1 MTSSFRTPG
10 RGLPGLALC
19 LSAAAA
25 LAVAAAS
32 ADASTRGV
40 GHRYTLA
47 AFSASGSITA
57 DQNGDHVE
65 GRLELHGTGGGT
77 GGGSKSASGPVQ
89 GTWTVSYRGGGGDL
103 PVSCSQTVSVSGNV
117 VLDWSLEAPRPRWG
131 LDREWPSACNVTA
144 DELMAWATF
153 MLDVS
158 GNDPDAA
165 TIRNGKSFS
174 VSYRG
179 SDSAEGLS
187 RSFSWSASLTGSGSD
202 PCALRVSWASGDVG
216 VESGGESGS
225 LTGGEALAAGD
236 TIVTGADGRAEARL
250 PDGSVIRVGRNGR
263 LAIRG
268 DECRPR
274 GSRFSLKLF
283 LGKVW
288 SKVID
293 VVAPRPPFEVETTNA
308 VIGVRGTVFEVS
320 YDPGRRRTFAHAI
333 QHTIFVRAAG
343 LTLNVP
349 QGRCAEAVGPTPPRL
364 VRCS

>member
-1 MTSSFRTPG
+1 MTS
-10 RGLPGLALC
+10 GLHLVRLALV
-19 LSAAAA
+19 LGVAAA
-25 LAVAAAS
+25 LAFAAAGAS
-32 ADASTRGV
+32 ASTRGV
-40 GHRYTLA
+40 GYRYTLA
-47 AFSASGSITA
+47 AFSAGGSIVV

-77 GGGSKSASGPVQ
+77 ESGSESASGPVQ
-89 GTWTVSYRGGGGDL
+89 GTWTVSYRGGGDF
-103 PVSCSQTVSVSGNV
+103 PVSCSETVPVSGNV
-117 VLDWSLEAPRPRWG
+117 VLDWSVEAPRPRWG

-144 DELMAWATF
+144 DEIMAWATF
-153 MLDVS
+153 MLDLP
-158 GNDPDAA
+158 GNDPDPA
-165 TIRNGKSFS
+165 TIRAGKSFA
-174 VSYRG
+174 VSYQG
-179 SDSAEGLS
+179 SDSDEGLS

-202 PCALRVSWASGDVG
+202 PCALRVSWANGDVG
-216 VESGGESGS
+216 IESGGESAS
-225 LTGGEALAAGD
+225 LTGGEALTAGD

-250 PDGSVIRVGRNGR
+250 PDGSVIRLGRSGR

-288 SKVID
+288 SNVID

-320 YDPGRRRTFAHAI
+320 YDPGRRRTLAHAI

-343 LTLNVP
+343 RTLNVP
-349 QGRCAEAVGPTPPRL
+349 QGRCAEAVGRTAPRL